1 MRAAAVC
8 LVALVAVG
16 SSISATQQASLDD
29 VLKAGR
35 AYVAA
40 YVPKISGAVLD
51 ERYTL
56 IDASTGRMDVP
67 TRVSSDLV
75 LLNVNGQAIAL
86 RDAYAINGAKI
97 REAQPRIPALLADPT
112 MEKWE
117 QVRAYARESQRHFM
131 TELVVRLNDPL
142 LALRFM
148 TPQDPSKFTFTLEGQ
163 KKMDGAEV
171 VGLRFQ
177 ENRAEHTKYVLGTRG
192 NGAVSGKFWLEP
204 ATGVIHQTEFYL
216 ESKSESGRVVVTYAN
231 AKGLDMWLPSK
242 TVENYQEREETGGP
256 TGMGAGGVG
265 RSMKLEANAAYSN
278 PRYTAIDLTRTK

>member
-1 MRAAAVC
+1 MRA
-8 LVALVAVG
+8 LLIGLVAVLAAIP
-16 SSISATQQASLDD
+16 SVSATQEASLDD

-35 AYVAA
+35 AYVSAYAA
-40 YVPKISGAVLD
+40 KVSGTVLD

-75 LLNVNGQAIAL
+75 ILSVNGQPIAL

-97 REAQPRIPALLADPT
+97 REAQPRIPALLAEPT

-117 QVRAYARESQRHFM
+117 QVRTYARESQRHFM
-131 TELVVRLNDPL
+131 AEIVVRLHDPM
-142 LALRFM
+142 LALRFIA
-148 TPQDPSKFTFTLEGQ
+148 PEDPSKFTFSLEGR
-163 KKMDGAEV
+163 KKMDGVEV

-177 ENRAEHTKYVLGTRG
+177 ENRGEHTKYVLGTRG
-192 NGAVSGKFWLEP
+192 NGAVAGKFWLEP

-216 ESKSESGRVVVTYAN
+216 ESKFETGRVVVTYAN
-231 AKGLDMWLPSK
+231 AKALDMWLPSK
-242 TVENYQEREETGGP
+242 TVENYQEREDTGGP

-265 RSMKLEANAAYSN
+265 RSSKLEATASYSN
-278 PRYTAIDLTRTK
+278 PRYTPIDLSKTR